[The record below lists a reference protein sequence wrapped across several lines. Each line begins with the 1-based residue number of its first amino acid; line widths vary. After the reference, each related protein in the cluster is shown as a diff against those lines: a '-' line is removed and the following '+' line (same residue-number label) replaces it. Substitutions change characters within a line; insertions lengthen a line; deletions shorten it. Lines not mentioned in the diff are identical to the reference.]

1 VTGALLFL
9 AGFAVALLWQRRPTP
24 VSSLPAPRSEAAPRP
39 PRSRPAPPRAA
50 RREEGV
56 VLAPDPEPAAR
67 LAIVIDDLG
76 NDVDVVRRVAAMS
89 SPVTAAVLPA
99 LARSRE
105 SADILR
111 AGGKEILLHLPM
123 EPLDPGA
130 NPGPGEVR
138 VGMTASEIASLVA
151 SDIADVPGA
160 AGVNNHMGSR
170 ASADRATMNAVFSVL
185 RQRRLFFL
193 DSRTTAFTVAVE
205 EAARRGVP
213 CVSRSVFL
221 DDAPDE
227 ASVVAQLDRAVEEA
241 RAQGAAIAIGHP
253 HAATLAVLERELP
266 DIAGRGLVLCRVSDL
281 VAAARP

>member
-1 VTGALLFL
+1 
-9 AGFAVALLWQRRPTP
+9 
-24 VSSLPAPRSEAAPRP
+24 
-39 PRSRPAPPRAA
+39 
-50 RREEGV
+50 
-56 VLAPDPEPAAR
+56 
-67 LAIVIDDLG
+67 VIDDLG
-76 NDVDVVRRVAAMS
+76 NDIEAVRRVAAMA
-89 SPVTAAVLPA
+89 SPVTGAVLPA

-105 SADILR
+105 TSDILR

-138 VGMTASEIASLVA
+138 VAMTASEIASLVA

-160 AGVNNHMGSR
+160 TGVNNHMGSR
-170 ASADRATMNAVFSVL
+170 ASADRATMSAVFSVL
-185 RQRRLFFL
+185 GQRRLFYL
-193 DSRTTAFTVAVE
+193 DSRTTAYTVAVQ

-266 DIAGRGLVLCRVSDL
+266 GIAESGIVLCRVSDL

>member
-9 AGFAVALLWQRRPTP
+9 AGFAAALLWQRRPTP

-39 PRSRPAPPRAA
+39 PRPRAAPPRSA

-99 LARSRE
+99 LAHSRE

-266 DIAGRGLVLCRVSDL
+266 GIAGRGLVLCRVSDL

>member
-1 VTGALLFL
+1 M
-9 AGFAVALLWQRRPTP
+9 
-24 VSSLPAPRSEAAPRP
+24 
-39 PRSRPAPPRAA
+39 
-50 RREEGV
+50 
-56 VLAPDPEPAAR
+56 
-67 LAIVIDDLG
+67 IDDLG
-76 NDVDVVRRVAAMS
+76 NDIEAVRRVAAMA
-89 SPVTAAVLPA
+89 SPMTGAVLPA

-105 SADILR
+105 TSDILR

-160 AGVNNHMGSR
+160 MGVNNHMGSR
-170 ASADRATMNAVFSVL
+170 ASADRATMSAVFSVL
-185 RQRRLFFL
+185 RQRRLFYL
-193 DSRTTAFTVAVE
+193 DSRTTAYTVAVQ
-205 EAARRGVP
+205 EAARRSVP
-213 CVSRSVFL
+213 CVSRSIFL

-253 HAATLAVLERELP
+253 HATTLGVLERELP
-266 DIAGRGLVLCRVSDL
+266 GIAASGIVLCRVSDL